1 MISGKNF
8 ISSTIGTKV
17 MVAISGLLFCF
28 FLLFHFANNLIIFT
42 GADNFNF
49 LVSSLEKI
57 KPLVRVLEVLLL
69 AILVTHITNT
79 IILTIK
85 AKKAGN
91 NSKEEAGSKH
101 SSFSSR
107 TMFFSGSI
115 LFIFIV
121 THLST
126 FWYNFQITDDHTS
139 YYRIVTDS
147 QLGFGNIFI
156 TILYLLAMIF
166 LGFHIKHGFSSA
178 LVTLGISSTSLGKVI
193 NKIAFLF
200 WLVIPSGFF
209 MIAFWFGILNG
220 GK

>member
-1 MISGKNF
+1 MTSIKNF
-8 ISSTIGTKV
+8 IGSTLGKKI

-28 FLLFHFANNLIIFT
+28 FLLFHFANNLIILT

-57 KPLVRVLEVLLL
+57 KPLVRVLEALLL
-69 AILVTHITNT
+69 LILVTHITNT
-79 IILTIK
+79 VFLTIK
-85 AKKAGN
+85 NKKEGN
-91 NSKEEAGSKH
+91 SSKSKTESKH
-101 SSFSSR
+101 SPFSSR

-126 FWYNFQITDDHTS
+126 FWYNFQITDDHSS

-156 TILYLLAMIF
+156 TLLYLFAMIF

-178 LVTLGISSTSLGKVI
+178 LITLGIKSTVLGKLI
-193 NKIAFLF
+193 NKTAFLF

-220 GK
+220 GG

>member
-8 ISSTIGTKV
+8 ISSTIGKKI

-42 GADNFNF
+42 GAYNFNF

-79 IILTIK
+79 IFLTIK
-85 AKKAGN
+85 AKKEGN
-91 NSKEEAGSKH
+91 IPREDAGSKH

-107 TMFFSGSI
+107 TMFFSGSV

-126 FWYNFQITDDHTS
+126 FWYNFQITDDHNS

-193 NKIAFLF
+193 NKIGFLF